1 MGRLDGKVAVI
12 TGAASGIGRGTAELF
27 VAEGATVVVADRDE
41 ARGRRV
47 AEALGSGASFVRT
60 DVAEGEQIRGAIEHA
75 VRHFGR
81 LDIMFN
87 NAGFGGA
94 RDGIAE
100 LTEEGWDMTMAV
112 LLRAVFL
119 GMKHAAT
126 VMKPQRSGV
135 ILSTASVAG
144 LATRWSTPHI
154 YNTAKAAVI
163 QLTKSVALE
172 LGEYG
177 IRVNCLCPG
186 FIATPIVAGGLDLP
200 SQLLDK
206 VPDVAARF
214 LADHQPLKR
223 AGRPNDIAQAAL
235 WLASDAAEWVT
246 GHALVVDGGV
256 MTGSSWK
263 SALAPLREEL
273 RTLATED

>member
-1 MGRLDGKVAVI
+1 V
-12 TGAASGIGRGTAELF
+12 
-27 VAEGATVVVADRDE
+27 
-41 ARGRRV
+41 RR
-47 AEALGSGASFVRT
+47 
-60 DVAEGEQIRGAIEHA
+60 
-75 VRHFGR
+75 FGR

-100 LTEEGWDMTMAV
+100 LTEEGWDATMAV

-119 GMKHAAT
+119 GMKHATA

-144 LATRWSTPHI
+144 LTTAWSTPHI

-186 FIATPIVAGGLDLP
+186 WIATPIFAGGLDLP

-206 VPDVAARF
+206 VPDLAAPHIANR
-214 LADHQPLKR
+214 QPLKR
-223 AGRPNDIAQAAL
+223 AGRPSDIAQAAL

-256 MTGSSWK
+256 MTGTSW
-263 SALAPLREEL
+263 SPTSAMRDELRALASEG
-273 RTLATED
+273 

>member
-1 MGRLDGKVAVI
+1 MGRLNGKVVVI
-12 TGAASGIGRGTAELF
+12 TGAASGIGRGTAEVF
-27 VAEGATVVVADRDE
+27 AKEGANVVIADRDE
-41 ARGRRV
+41 ERGRHL
-47 AEALGSGASFVRT
+47 AEALASQASFIRT
-60 DVAEGEQIRGAIEHA
+60 DVASGPEIRAAVEHA
-75 VRHFGR
+75 VGRFGR

-100 LTEEGWDMTMAV
+100 LTEEGWDATMAV

-119 GMKHAAT
+119 GIKHAAA

-144 LATRWSTPHI
+144 LNTAWSTPHI

-186 FIATPIVAGGLDLP
+186 WIATSIFAGGLDLP

-206 VPDVAARF
+206 VPDLAAHHIASR
-214 LADHQPLKR
+214 QPLKR

-256 MTGSSWK
+256 MTGTSWNTE
-263 SALAPLREEL
+263 SPMRDELRALAEEG
-273 RTLATED
+273 

>member
-12 TGAASGIGRGTAELF
+12 TGAASGIGRGTAEVF
-27 VAEGATVVVADRDE
+27 AEEGAKVVIGDRDE
-41 ARGRRV
+41 ERGRRL
-47 AEALGSGASFVRT
+47 AEALGSRASFVRT
-60 DVAEGEQIRGAIEHA
+60 DVSSGAEIRGAVEHA
-75 VRHFGR
+75 VDRFGR

-100 LTEEGWDMTMAV
+100 LTEEGWDATMAV

-119 GMKHAAT
+119 GMKYAAAI
-126 VMKPQRSGV
+126 MKPQRSGV
-135 ILSTASVAG
+135 ILSTASVVG
-144 LATRWSTPHI
+144 LTTAWSTPHI

-186 FIATPIVAGGLDLP
+186 WIATSIFAGGLDLP

-206 VPDVAARF
+206 VPDLAARHI
-214 LADHQPLKR
+214 ANRQPLKR
-223 AGRPNDIAQAAL
+223 AGQPGDIAQAAL

-256 MTGSSWK
+256 MTGSSW
-263 SALAPLREEL
+263 SPTSGMRDELRALAGEG
-273 RTLATED
+273 

>member
-1 MGRLDGKVAVI
+1 MVI
-12 TGAASGIGRGTAELF
+12 
-27 VAEGATVVVADRDE
+27 ADRDE
-41 ARGRRV
+41 ERGRRV
-47 AEALGSGASFVRT
+47 AEALGSCASFIRT
-60 DVAEGEQIRGAIEHA
+60 DVADGAQICGAIEHA
-75 VRHFGR
+75 MQHFGR

-119 GMKHAAT
+119 GMKHAAA

-263 SALAPLREEL
+263 SVLAPLREEL
-273 RTLATED
+273 RTLTGES

>member
-1 MGRLDGKVAVI
+1 MGRLNGKVAVI
-12 TGAASGIGRGTAELF
+12 TGASSGIGRGTAEVF
-27 VAEGATVVVADRDE
+27 AKEGAKVVIADRDE
-41 ARGRRV
+41 ERGSGF
-47 AEALGSGASFVRT
+47 AEALGSQASFIRT
-60 DVAEGEQIRGAIEHA
+60 DVASGAEIRAAVEHA
-75 VRHFGR
+75 VQRFGR

-100 LTEEGWDMTMAV
+100 LTEEGWDATMAV

-119 GMKHAAT
+119 GMKHAAA
-126 VMKPQRSGV
+126 VMKPQRTGV

-144 LATRWSTPHI
+144 LTTAWSTPHI
-154 YNTAKAAVI
+154 YNTAKAGVI

-186 FIATPIVAGGLDLP
+186 WIATSIFAGGLDLP

-206 VPDVAARF
+206 VPDLAAHHIASR
-214 LADHQPLKR
+214 QPLKR

-256 MTGSSWK
+256 MTGTSWNTE
-263 SALAPLREEL
+263 SPMRNELRALAGEG
-273 RTLATED
+273 

>member
-1 MGRLDGKVAVI
+1 VGRLDGKVAVI
-12 TGAASGIGRGTAELF
+12 TGAASGIGRRTAEVF
-27 VAEGATVVVADRDE
+27 AEEGARVVIADRDDE
-41 ARGRRV
+41 RGRRV
-47 AEALGSGASFVRT
+47 AEALGVQASFIRT
-60 DVAEGEQIRGAIEHA
+60 DVAIGADISAAVEHA
-75 VRHFGR
+75 VQRFGR
-81 LDIMFN
+81 LDIMYN

-100 LTEEGWDMTMAV
+100 LTEEGWDATMAV

-119 GMKHAAT
+119 GMKYAAA

-144 LATRWSTPHI
+144 LTTAWSTPHI

-172 LGEYG
+172 FGEYG

-186 FIATPIVAGGLDLP
+186 WIATPIFAGGLDLP

-206 VPDVAARF
+206 VPDLAAGHIANR
-214 LADHQPLKR
+214 QPLKR
-223 AGRPNDIAQAAL
+223 AGRPEDIAQAAL

-256 MTGSSWK
+256 MTGSSW
-263 SALAPLREEL
+263 SPISPMRDELRALAGEG
-273 RTLATED
+273 

>member
-12 TGAASGIGRGTAELF
+12 TGAASGIGRGTAEVF
-27 VAEGATVVVADRDE
+27 AKEGAKVVIADRDE
-41 ARGRRV
+41 ERGCRV
-47 AEALGSGASFVRT
+47 AEALGSQASFIRT
-60 DVAEGEQIRGAIEHA
+60 DVGSGPEIHAAVEHA
-75 VRHFGR
+75 VNRFGR

-100 LTEEGWDMTMAV
+100 LTEEGWDATMAV

-119 GMKHAAT
+119 GIKHAAA

-144 LATRWSTPHI
+144 LNTAWSTPHI

-186 FIATPIVAGGLDLP
+186 WIATSIFAGGLDLP

-206 VPDVAARF
+206 VPDRAAHHIASR
-214 LADHQPLKR
+214 QPLKR
-223 AGRPNDIAQAAL
+223 AGLPNDIAQAAL

-256 MTGSSWK
+256 MTGTSWNTE
-263 SALAPLREEL
+263 SPMRDELRALAEEG
-273 RTLATED
+273 

>member
-1 MGRLDGKVAVI
+1 VGRLDGKVAVI
-12 TGAASGIGRGTAELF
+12 TGAASGIGRRTAEVF
-27 VAEGATVVVADRDE
+27 AEEGARVVIADRDDE
-41 ARGRRV
+41 RGRRV
-47 AEALGSGASFVRT
+47 AEALGVQASFIRT
-60 DVAEGEQIRGAIEHA
+60 DVAIGADISAAVEHA
-75 VRHFGR
+75 VQRFGR
-81 LDIMFN
+81 LDIMYN

-100 LTEEGWDMTMAV
+100 LTEEGWDATMAV

-119 GMKHAAT
+119 GMKYAAA

-144 LATRWSTPHI
+144 LTTAWSTPHI

-186 FIATPIVAGGLDLP
+186 WIATPIFAGGLDLP

-206 VPDVAARF
+206 VPDLAAGHIANR
-214 LADHQPLKR
+214 QPLKR
-223 AGRPNDIAQAAL
+223 AGRPEDIAQAAL

-256 MTGSSWK
+256 MTGSSW
-263 SALAPLREEL
+263 SPISPMRDELRALAGEG
-273 RTLATED
+273 

>member
-1 MGRLDGKVAVI
+1 MGRLNGKVAVI
-12 TGAASGIGRGTAELF
+12 TGASSGIGRGTAEVF
-27 VAEGATVVVADRDE
+27 AKEGAKVVIADRDE
-41 ARGRRV
+41 ERGSGF
-47 AEALGSGASFVRT
+47 AEALGSQASFIRT
-60 DVAEGEQIRGAIEHA
+60 DIASGAEIRAAVEHA
-75 VRHFGR
+75 VQRFGR
-81 LDIMFN
+81 LDIMFH

-100 LTEEGWDMTMAV
+100 LTEEGWDATMAV

-119 GMKHAAT
+119 GMKHAAA
-126 VMKPQRSGV
+126 VMKPQRTGV

-144 LATRWSTPHI
+144 LTTAWSTPHI
-154 YNTAKAAVI
+154 YNTAKAGVI

-186 FIATPIVAGGLDLP
+186 WIATSIFAGGLDLP

-206 VPDVAARF
+206 VPDLAAHHIASR
-214 LADHQPLKR
+214 QPLKR

-246 GHALVVDGGV
+246 GHALVADGGV
-256 MTGSSWK
+256 MTGTSWNTE
-263 SALAPLREEL
+263 SPMRNELRALAGEG
-273 RTLATED
+273 

>member
-12 TGAASGIGRGTAELF
+12 TGAASGIGRRTAEVF
-27 VAEGATVVVADRDE
+27 VEEGAKVVVADLDE
-41 ARGRRV
+41 ERGRRV
-47 AEALGSGASFVRT
+47 AEALGPQASFIRA
-60 DVAEGEQIRGAIEHA
+60 DVANGAEIRSAIEHA
-75 VRHFGR
+75 LERFGR
-81 LDIMFN
+81 LNIMFN

-100 LTEEGWDMTMAV
+100 LTEEGWDATMAV

-119 GMKHAAT
+119 GMKYAAAA
-126 VMKPQRSGV
+126 MKPQRSGV

-144 LATRWSTPHI
+144 LTTVWSTPHI

-172 LGEYG
+172 L
-177 IRVNCLCPG
+177 
-186 FIATPIVAGGLDLP
+186 
-200 SQLLDK
+200 
-206 VPDVAARF
+206 
-214 LADHQPLKR
+214 

-256 MTGSSWK
+256 MAGTSWNPE
-263 SALAPLREEL
+263 SPMREEL
-273 RTLATED
+273 RALAAEG

>member
-1 MGRLDGKVAVI
+1 MGRLDGRVAVI
-12 TGAASGIGRGTAELF
+12 TGAASGIGRGTARLF
-27 VAEGATVVVADRDE
+27 AAEGAKIVIADLDHE
-41 ARGRRV
+41 RGGRL
-47 AEALGSGASFVRT
+47 AEALGPQASFIRT
-60 DVAEGEQIRGAIEHA
+60 DVAKGGEIRAVIEHA
-75 VRHFGR
+75 VGRFGR

-94 RDGIAE
+94 REGIAE
-100 LTEEGWDMTMAV
+100 LTEEGWDATMAV
-112 LLRAVFL
+112 LPRAVFL
-119 GMKHAAT
+119 GMKYAAQ

-144 LATRWSTPHI
+144 LTTAWSTPHI
-154 YNTAKAAVI
+154 YNTAKAAVV

-186 FIATPIVAGGLDLP
+186 WIATSIFASGLDLP
-200 SQLLDK
+200 SQLRDR
-206 VPDVAARF
+206 VPDLVEKHIAGR
-214 LADHQPLKR
+214 QPLKR
-223 AGRPNDIAQAAL
+223 AGRPDDIAQAAL

-256 MTGSSWK
+256 MTGSSWNPG
-263 SALAPLREEL
+263 SPVRDELRALAG
-273 RTLATED
+273 ED

>member
-12 TGAASGIGRGTAELF
+12 TGAASGIGRRTAEVF
-27 VAEGATVVVADRDE
+27 AEEGARVVLADLDE
-41 ARGRRV
+41 ERGRRL
-47 AEALGSGASFVRT
+47 AEALGPQGSFIRT
-60 DVAEGEQIRGAIEHA
+60 DVARGVEIRAAVDHA
-75 VRHFGR
+75 VQRFGR
-81 LDIMFN
+81 LDIMYN

-100 LTEEGWDMTMAV
+100 LTEEGWDATMAV

-119 GMKHAAT
+119 GIKHAAA
-126 VMKPQRSGV
+126 VMKLQRSGV

-144 LATRWSTPHI
+144 LNTAWSTPHI

-172 LGEYG
+172 LGEFG

-186 FIATPIVAGGLDLP
+186 WIATSIFAGGLNLP

-206 VPDVAARF
+206 VPDLAAGHI
-214 LADHQPLKR
+214 ADRQPLKR
-223 AGRPNDIAQAAL
+223 AGRPNDIAHAAL
-235 WLASDAAEWVT
+235 WLASDEAEWVT

-256 MTGSSWK
+256 MTGTSWNPI
-263 SALAPLREEL
+263 SAMRDELCALAAEG
-273 RTLATED
+273 

>member
-12 TGAASGIGRGTAELF
+12 TGAASGIGRRTAEVF
-27 VAEGATVVVADRDE
+27 VEEGAKVVVADLDE
-41 ARGRRV
+41 ERGRRV
-47 AEALGSGASFVRT
+47 AEALGPQASFIRA
-60 DVAEGEQIRGAIEHA
+60 DVANGAEIRSAIEHGLE
-75 VRHFGR
+75 RFGR

-100 LTEEGWDMTMAV
+100 LTEEGWDATMAV

-119 GMKHAAT
+119 GMKYAAAA
-126 VMKPQRSGV
+126 MKPQRSGV

-144 LATRWSTPHI
+144 LTTVWSTPHI

-186 FIATPIVAGGLDLP
+186 WIATSIFAGGLDLP

-206 VPDVAARF
+206 VPDLAARHI
-214 LADHQPLKR
+214 ASRQPLKR

-256 MTGSSWK
+256 MAGTSWNPE
-263 SALAPLREEL
+263 SPMREEL
-273 RTLATED
+273 RALAAEG

>member
-1 MGRLDGKVAVI
+1 MGQLDGKVAVI
-12 TGAASGIGRGTAELF
+12 TGAASGIGRGTAEAFAAAGARVVLAD
-27 VAEGATVVVADRDE
+27 VNEEGGSRLAER
-41 ARGRRV
+41 
-47 AEALGSGASFVRT
+47 LGPPASFFRC
-60 DVAEGEQIRGAIEHA
+60 DVAKGSEIKAAIDHA
-75 VRHFGR
+75 VGHFGR
-81 LDIMFN
+81 LDIMYN

-100 LTEEGWDMTMAV
+100 LTEEGYDATMAV

-119 GMKHAAT
+119 GMKHAAA

-144 LATRWSTPHI
+144 LTTAWSTPHI

-163 QLTKSVALE
+163 QLTRSVALE

-186 FIATPIVAGGLDLP
+186 WIATPIFAGGLDLP
-200 SQLLDK
+200 SQLLEK
-206 VPDVAARF
+206 VPDLAAPHIANR
-214 LADHQPLKR
+214 QPLKR

-256 MTGSSWK
+256 MTGTSWNPT
-263 SALAPLREEL
+263 SPMREEL
-273 RTLATED
+273 RALAEDKG

>member
-12 TGAASGIGRGTAELF
+12 TGAASGIGRGTAEVF
-27 VAEGATVVVADRDE
+27 AKEGAKVVIADRDE
-41 ARGRRV
+41 ERGCHL
-47 AEALGSGASFVRT
+47 AEALGSQASFIRT
-60 DVAEGEQIRGAIEHA
+60 DVASGPEIRAAVEHA
-75 VRHFGR
+75 VRRFGR

-100 LTEEGWDMTMAV
+100 LTEEGWDATMAV

-119 GMKHAAT
+119 GIEHAAA
-126 VMKPQRSGV
+126 VMKPPRSGV
-135 ILSTASVAG
+135 MLSTASVAG
-144 LATRWSTPHI
+144 LNTAWSTPHI

-172 LGEYG
+172 LGGYG

-186 FIATPIVAGGLDLP
+186 WIGTSIFAGGLDLP

-206 VPDVAARF
+206 VPDVAAPHIASR
-214 LADHQPLKR
+214 QPLKR

-256 MTGSSWK
+256 MTGTSWNTQ
-263 SALAPLREEL
+263 SPMRDELRALAGEG
-273 RTLATED
+273 